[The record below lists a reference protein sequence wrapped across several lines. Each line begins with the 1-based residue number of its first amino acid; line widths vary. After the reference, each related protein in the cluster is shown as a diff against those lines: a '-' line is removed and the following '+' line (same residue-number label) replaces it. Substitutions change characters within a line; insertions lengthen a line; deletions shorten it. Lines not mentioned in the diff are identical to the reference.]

1 VIVSY
6 LLKVAMLGSAWV
18 MYLLLALSVASIG
31 VMIERAVFFR
41 KRGSG
46 GDELSDALMDLLE
59 RGDVDAAEGLLSR
72 HTAIE
77 AEVFQSAFRWIDG
90 GVEAFSLAVD
100 GEMMKRKRELENG
113 MTVLGTLGNNAPF
126 VGLLG
131 TVIGVIV
138 AFADLANGSS
148 KVNMDKVMSGIAE
161 ALIATGVGLFVAIPA
176 VVAYNFFQ
184 KKITDIEDNVASLS
198 KRICALLAAGEHLPP
213 DPPQLG
219 AADDDDEVPEPT
231 PLAAP
236 VQPVARESKAAPAP
250 PPERIVE
257 EPSSPDLA
265 PEPGAE
271 E

>member
-1 VIVSY
+1 MIVSY

-18 MYLLLALSVASIG
+18 MDLLLGLSVVSIA
-31 VMIERAVFFR
+31 VMIERVVFFR
-41 KRGSG
+41 KRGNG

-72 HTAIE
+72 HKAIE
-77 AEVFQSAFRWIDG
+77 AEVFHAAFRWIDG

-100 GEMMKRKRELENG
+100 GEMMKRKRELESG

-148 KVNMDKVMSGIAE
+148 KINMDKVMGGIAE

-184 KKITDIEDNVASLS
+184 KKITDVEDNVASLS

-213 DPPQLG
+213 DPPQDS
-219 AADDDDEVPEPT
+219 AVDEDDALPDPT
-231 PLAAP
+231 PLVAP
-236 VQPVARESKAAPAP
+236 VEPAPREVKAAVAP
-250 PPERIVE
+250 VPERAVE